1 MNKCLQCNSSISDK
15 AKYCSDKCRMAFT
28 RTNKIVQPEQIQP
41 EHEQK
46 TPNKQPEQITPN
58 KPISYNPKI
67 HDRPLTINE
76 KKGITQYGICHNC
89 KKEVSHLICICRD
102 CTTKG
107 ITHKS
112 LHIDIDHC

>member
-1 MNKCLQCNSSISDK
+1 MNKCLLCSKDISDK

-28 RTNKIVQPEQIQP
+28 RTVQPEQIQP
-41 EHEQK
+41 EHEQM
-46 TPNKQPEQITPN
+46 TPNKQPEQINPN
-58 KPISYNPKI
+58 KL
-67 HDRPLTINE
+67 DRPLTINE